1 MPQGTRTAA
10 PNRSEPG
17 CGFQVAVTRGSWQG
31 PGEDCPTGPGPG
43 RPAALP
49 QLVPDAPEGK
59 RGTAAVPQGDLALG
73 GGGSLPGGPQALTR
87 KWGQVVPGTPSERV
101 ATKGKWQELGQVG
114 TNLSEHLPWAW
125 KRGGMGGR
133 DPGTRLHADHTADPK
148 PPVCP
153 APPTLHSARA
163 CGGLPCAGGW
173 PSRMRGILVPQMGK
187 RLGGVWSHEGHAEM
201 GARGW
206 DLLPPAFR
214 TATGLAPHQGPRALL
229 LPQGILSLTTS
240 PHRSP
245 GQGPATSPALVSAIA
260 LAPVPTRHSPGG
272 SPSHGPCHSP
282 VMTPVMVLITAP
294 VTAPVTV
301 PVPTSLAPLP

>member
-1 MPQGTRTAA
+1 MPQGTRAA

-73 GGGSLPGGPQALTR
+73 GGGSFPGGPQAP
-87 KWGQVVPGTPSERV
+87 PGNGARRSQ
-101 ATKGKWQELGQVG
+101 G
-114 TNLSEHLPWAW
+114 HLPKGWPQKESGTSCGRWGLICHSNCLGPGRGEGWA
-125 KRGGMGGR
+125 GGTW
-133 DPGTRLHADHTADPK
+133 GTRLHADHTADPK

-163 CGGLPCAGGW
+163 CGGLRVRGAGPAGCVGSLSHGW
-173 PSRMRGILVPQMGK
+173 GNGSAGCGATRATPRWGHGAGTCCLLPSGRP
-187 RLGGVWSHEGHAEM
+187 
-201 GARGW
+201 RGW
-206 DLLPPAFR
+206 HLTKDP
-214 TATGLAPHQGPRALL
+214 GPCSR
-229 LPQGILSLTTS
+229 PQGILSLMS

-245 GQGPATSPALVSAIA
+245 GQGPATSPDLVSAIA

-282 VMTPVMVLITAP
+282 VMAFITAP
-294 VTAPVTV
+294 VTAPVTAL
-301 PVPTSLAPLP
+301 S

>member
-1 MPQGTRTAA
+1 M
-10 PNRSEPG
+10 
-17 CGFQVAVTRGSWQG
+17 
-31 PGEDCPTGPGPG
+31 
-43 RPAALP
+43 
-49 QLVPDAPEGK
+49 
-59 RGTAAVPQGDLALG
+59 PQGDLALG
-73 GGGSLPGGPQALTR
+73 GGGSFSGGPQAP
-87 KWGQVVPGTPSERV
+87 PGNGARRSQ
-101 ATKGKWQELGQVG
+101 G
-114 TNLSEHLPWAW
+114 HLPKGWPLKESGTSCGRWGLICHSNCLGPGRGEGWA
-125 KRGGMGGR
+125 GGTR
-133 DPGTRLHADHTADPK
+133 GTRLHADHTADPK

-153 APPTLHSARA
+153 APPTLHSART

-173 PSRMRGILVPQMGK
+173 PSRMRGILVPRMGK
-187 RLGGVWSHEGHAEM
+187 WLGGVWSHEGHAEM

-206 DLLPPAFR
+206 NLLPSAFR

-282 VMTPVMVLITAP
+282 VMACITAP
-294 VTAPVTV
+294 VTAPVTAL
-301 PVPTSLAPLP
+301 S